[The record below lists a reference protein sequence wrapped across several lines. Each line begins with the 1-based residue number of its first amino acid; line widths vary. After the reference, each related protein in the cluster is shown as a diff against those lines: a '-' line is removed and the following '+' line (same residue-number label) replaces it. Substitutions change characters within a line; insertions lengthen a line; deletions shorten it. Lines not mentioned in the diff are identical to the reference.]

1 MAHMVFCVRN
11 KKEMEGLDEPPFDS
25 EFGQKIYKNVSKAA
39 WAEWVD
45 RQKMLLNE
53 YRLQPWTPAGAA
65 VSCGADGAVLLW
77 RRFGAAA
84 GVRSAISLT
93 RPRVSSLSPMHSI
106 VLGIPLDDHHL
117 FISLKRQH
125 SRTPRWCKLNQNP
138 MGRLTRAG
146 SIVSGRGS
154 AW

>member
-25 EFGQKIYKNVSKAA
+25 EFGQKIYKNVSKQA
-39 WAEWVD
+39 WGEWVD

-53 YRLQPWTPAGAA
+53 YRLQPWTPRRRSFWWNRWSSSSSARDLPCRRSLFRPLTEAGMDSPDHVPRCELQEHCATQ
-65 VSCGADGAVLLW
+65 G
-77 RRFGAAA
+77 FHPHA
-84 GVRSAISLT
+84 GVDLI
-93 RPRVSSLSPMHSI
+93 
-106 VLGIPLDDHHL
+106 
-117 FISLKRQH
+117 
-125 SRTPRWCKLNQNP
+125 QNP

-146 SIVSGRGS
+146 STVSGRGS

>member
-39 WAEWVD
+39 WAEWVE

-65 VSCGADGAVLLW
+65 VPGGADGGVLLW
-77 RRFGAAA
+77 RRARPCPRSTSPRTDAVSRLSWPAFRPSRSRIARRARA
-84 GVRSAISLT
+84 GV
-93 RPRVSSLSPMHSI
+93 
-106 VLGIPLDDHHL
+106 
-117 FISLKRQH
+117 
-125 SRTPRWCKLNQNP
+125 N
-138 MGRLTRAG
+138 
-146 SIVSGRGS
+146 
-154 AW
+154 